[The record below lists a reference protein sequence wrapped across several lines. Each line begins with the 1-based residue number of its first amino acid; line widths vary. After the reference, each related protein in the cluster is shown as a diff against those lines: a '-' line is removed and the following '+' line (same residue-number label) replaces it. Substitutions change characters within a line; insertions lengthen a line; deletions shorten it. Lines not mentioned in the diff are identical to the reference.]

1 MWRELYYT
9 RQYIFVAKEIPLPP
23 PPNTPIDF
31 FPFIQIYLFYNL
43 FLLH

>member
-9 RQYIFVAKEIPLPP
+9 RQYIFVAKEISPS
-23 PPNTPIDF
+23 NTPIDF
-31 FPFIQIYLFYNL
+31 FPFIQIYLFYIL